1 MREKIKKIDR
11 KLSFLQTSNLK
22 PQRGYSITEV
32 LVSVLIFSIIVGAGT
47 GVFVSAIKLQRYNLT
62 HQRLIGQVNYAI
74 EYMTRA
80 IRMARKDDGT
90 CGFNEENYN
99 YADPPNNNW
108 IEFQTYNGECWKFF
122 LEDGQLKIDK
132 HIDKH
137 REIYELTSSDFQVT
151 DFRIN
156 VSGDESEKQPKATIY
171 MEIKGGGSDPQPKLK
186 IQTTVSQRNLNF

>member
-62 HQRLIGQVNYAI
+62 HQRLIGQASYAI

-80 IRMARKDDGT
+80 IRMARKDTTGGCT
-90 CGFNEENYN
+90 GIANKNYGLTGSN
-99 YADPPNNNW
+99 
-108 IEFQTYNGECWKFF
+108 IKFVTYNNECWEFYI
-122 LEDGQLKIDK
+122 ENDQLKINATPMKNSVKANANPSGKDS
-132 HIDKH
+132 HINH
-137 REIYELTSSDFQVT
+137 SSPIT
-151 DFRIN
+151 
-156 VSGDESEKQPKATIY
+156 
-171 MEIKGGGSDPQPKLK
+171 LK
-186 IQTTVSQRNLNF
+186 

>member
-80 IRMARKDDGT
+80 IRMARKDNGT
-90 CGFNEENYN
+90 CGFNEKNYN
-99 YADPPNNNW
+99 YADPPDNNW
-108 IEFQTYNGECWKFF
+108 IKFQTYNGECWKFF

-132 HIDKH
+132 HGAT
-137 REIYELTSSDFQVT
+137 YELTSSDFQVT

-156 VSGDESEKQPKATIY
+156 VSGDESGKQPKATIY